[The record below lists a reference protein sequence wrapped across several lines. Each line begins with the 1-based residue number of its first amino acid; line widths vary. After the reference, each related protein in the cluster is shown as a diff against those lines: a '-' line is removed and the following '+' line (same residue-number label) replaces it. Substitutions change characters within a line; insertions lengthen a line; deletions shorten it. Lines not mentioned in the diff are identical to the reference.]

1 MKNGFA
7 SCVMVG
13 LGYIGLPTAAVVARA
28 GIKVL
33 GVDINP
39 RIVEMINAGRCP
51 IEEPG
56 LPDVVEEMV
65 GKGMLEA
72 ATSPSPGDAFVIA
85 VPTPFEGGYKPDLS
99 YVEAAARSIAPH
111 LAKGN
116 LVVVES
122 TIPVGVTEQVA
133 RWLEKLR
140 PDLTF
145 SRRGAGRSTAADV
158 LVAHCPERILPG
170 QMLRELV
177 GNDRVIGGVCPESAR
192 RGHEFYKAF
201 VDGECLVTDSR
212 TAELCKL
219 SENAYRDVNIAYANE
234 LAAICQDFGID
245 VWELIDLA
253 NRHPRVDILQP
264 GPGVGGHC
272 IAVDPWFIVSA
283 LGDKARLIR
292 EARWINS
299 ARPRSV
305 VREVLD
311 RTAGRDVRS
320 IACFGLAYKANVDD
334 LRESPAVEIVEYLA
348 TELHLTRPDV
358 RLLVVEPFVKELP
371 KELAG
376 LNAVTKV
383 DVEEALQADAI
394 VMLVDHKS
402 FRAIPAARVEGKI
415 VVDTRGVWRR

>member
-1 MKNGFA
+1 
-7 SCVMVG
+7 MVHRPG
-13 LGYIGLPTAAVVARA
+13 SAVAVCEA
-28 GIKVL
+28 GIDTNRD
-33 GVDINP
+33 GRYD
-39 RIVEMINAGRCP
+39 VEP
-51 IEEPG
+51 
-56 LPDVVEEMV
+56 
-65 GKGMLEA
+65 
-72 ATSPSPGDAFVIA
+72 A
-85 VPTPFEGGYKPDLS
+85 VASGG
-99 YVEAAARSIAPH
+99 
-111 LAKGN
+111 
-116 LVVVES
+116 
-122 TIPVGVTEQVA
+122 
-133 RWLEKLR
+133 
-140 PDLTF
+140 
-145 SRRGAGRSTAADV
+145 
-158 LVAHCPERILPG
+158 
-170 QMLRELV
+170 
-177 GNDRVIGGVCPESAR
+177 
-192 RGHEFYKAF
+192 
-201 VDGECLVTDSR
+201 
-212 TAELCKL
+212 
-219 SENAYRDVNIAYANE
+219 
-234 LAAICQDFGID
+234 
-245 VWELIDLA
+245 ELIGLA